1 RTSELRQ
8 RESLSFDTTDGGVFF
23 RCVRTEC
30 ATLEGG
36 DRSLFE
42 KLSKELHWQALYE
55 KGTEKTTADKPANR
69 GIGAPQQSSAP
80 ASSAIRSDYV
90 AGELPKLRAGQREP
104 LDHRSAA
111 FLP

>member
-1 RTSELRQ
+1 LDLATEGDAAHFFAAYSEALKKKHDRRTSEDHQ

-42 KLSKELHWQALYE
+42 KLSKELHWDALPG

-69 GIGAPQQSSAP
+69 GIGAPQQPSAP
-80 ASSAIRSDYV
+80 ASSAIR
-90 AGELPKLRAGQREP
+90 
-104 LDHRSAA
+104 
-111 FLP
+111 